1 MLRRVLLLG
10 SFVLALSLGL
20 SLTYAQTTPTTGASP
35 TTGPAEPLVENPHY
49 LAWAKFKPGTTVDL
63 DMILHMAGQ
72 QMTTNVTMTLN
83 EITPEKAVVAS
94 VAKMNVPGL
103 PPQEQKQTHAFA
115 AKVVQSEAEGAF
127 MPPGAQ
133 GESKEAA
140 AETVEAAGKKY
151 DCKVR
156 EFTGKMQGQ
165 EAKGKMWRSET
176 VPGGLVKMESSSAGT
191 VSKVEMVLK
200 KVTEK

>member
-20 SLTYAQTTPTTGASP
+20 SLTYAQTTPATGASP

-115 AKVVQSEAEGAF
+115 AKVVQSEAESAF

-133 GESKEAA
+133 GESKEVA
-140 AETVEAAGKKY
+140 AETVEVAGKKY

-156 EFTGKMQGQ
+156 EFTGKIQGQ

>member
-20 SLTYAQTTPTTGASP
+20 SLTYAQTTPATGASP

-72 QMTTNVTMTLN
+72 QMMTNVTMTLN
-83 EITPEKAVVAS
+83 EVTPEKVVIAS

-115 AKVVQSEAEGAF
+115 A
-127 MPPGAQ
+127 
-133 GESKEAA
+133 
-140 AETVEAAGKKY
+140 
-151 DCKVR
+151 
-156 EFTGKMQGQ
+156 
-165 EAKGKMWRSET
+165 
-176 VPGGLVKMESSSAGT
+176 
-191 VSKVEMVLK
+191 
-200 KVTEK
+200 